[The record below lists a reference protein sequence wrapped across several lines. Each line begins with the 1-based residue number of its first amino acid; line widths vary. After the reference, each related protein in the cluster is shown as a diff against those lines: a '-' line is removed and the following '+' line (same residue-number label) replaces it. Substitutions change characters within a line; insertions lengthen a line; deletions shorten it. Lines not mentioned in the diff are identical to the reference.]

1 VVSGHA
7 AEVIARYAGIKNAQA
22 LLEHADVG
30 TTQVYVA
37 RRPWTSWR
45 PRSRASASRSKPE
58 WTFYSLETH
67 PANPLEAPTRIE
79 PVASSG
85 HALEPNLLAWVERQA
100 AEAVRLYLP
109 RFNVGDAL

>member
-1 VVSGHA
+1 MRNRGAVTVKRANGAVVLG
-7 AEVIARYAGIKNAQA
+7 A
-22 LLEHADVG
+22 LLWRTPADAG
-30 TTQVYVA
+30 Q
-37 RRPWTSWR
+37 SG
-45 PRSRASASRSKPE
+45 
-58 WTFYSLETH
+58 
-67 PANPLEAPTRIE
+67 EAPTGIE